1 MKIIKN
7 IWITIPAFNE
17 AENLNEII
25 PRIHTQLEQ
34 FQEKYTILVIDDGS
48 TDATNE
54 ILNNLKNSHNNF
66 QYILFRSNHGKA
78 AALKAGF
85 EYALDNDADVLVMM
99 DADGQDSPEE
109 IGKLISEYKKG
120 FDLVTGARTLRQDR
134 FIKRNTS
141 KIYNFITKKITNT
154 PGIDF
159 NSGFKVM
166 SRELALEVTQMLYGE
181 LHRYITVIAHW
192 SGFQITEI
200 SVDHK
205 KRIFGSTKYGIS
217 RFWRGFID
225 LLTVKFLMSYQ
236 NRPSH
241 LFGGIGGISLLTGL
255 GSMTYLLVVR
265 LMGDAI
271 GGRPLLNLSVLLITV
286 GLQLILFGFLAEL
299 IVYSQKKKGK

>member
-1 MKIIKN
+1 MSIVRS
-7 IWITIPAFNE
+7 IWIIIPAFNE

-25 PRIHTQLEQ
+25 PKIQKHIEH
-34 FQEKYTILVIDDGS
+34 FQEKCMTLVIDDGS
-48 TDATNE
+48 TDSTNE
-54 ILNNLKNSHNNF
+54 TLNKLKNKFHNLE
-66 QYILFRSNHGKA
+66 YISFRSNHGKA

-85 EYALDNDADVLVMM
+85 EYALDYDADVLVMM

-109 IGKLISEYKKG
+109 ISKLLSEHKKG
-120 FDLVTGARTLRQDR
+120 FDLVTGARTLRQDK
-134 FIKRNTS
+134 FIKKNTS
-141 KIYNFITKKITNT
+141 KIYNFITKKITKT

-192 SGFQITEI
+192 SGFKITEI
-200 SVDHK
+200 SVEHK
-205 KRIFGSTKYGIS
+205 ERMFGSTKYGVS

-241 LFGGIGGISLLTGL
+241 LFGGMGIISLLVGF
-255 GSMTYLLVVR
+255 GSLTYLLVLR
-265 LMGDAI
+265 SMGEAI
-271 GGRPLLNLSVLLITV
+271 GGRPLLNLSVLLISV
-286 GLQLILFGFLAEL
+286 GLQLVLFGFLAEL
-299 IVYSQKKKGK
+299 IVYSQKKKSK